1 MRKPHLTKRMIKEA
15 KSKDEF
21 APVFG
26 KDVVKNNKK
35 YNDESYKLT
44 KKRTNAI
51 EGAVGGIEITEE
63 NDTDAQVAFERSSKG
78 NERLKY
84 DLPVSDRTK
93 EHIEKHIVGKNG
105 KEVAP
110 GESVKGNEKFLKK
123 AKRLNKW
130 DNENPGH
137 NTSVDQIAP
146 IEKTANLKKHSGVKE
161 NRKRL
166 NFKRTLFLSEEHMFN
181 LIPEDFKKDGYK
193 FYMKDRDDND
203 FLLEWSDKEN
213 KPFIL
218 DSVNKNMI
226 NESFNTFHRLLNYK
240 SSDYVKTTT
249 PKMRVNESKVVK
261 EQVLKNKNRLI

>member
-1 MRKPHLTKRMIKEA
+1 MIKEA

-203 FLLEWSDKEN
+203 FL
-213 KPFIL
+213 
-218 DSVNKNMI
+218 
-226 NESFNTFHRLLNYK
+226 
-240 SSDYVKTTT
+240 
-249 PKMRVNESKVVK
+249 
-261 EQVLKNKNRLI
+261 